1 MAEQFA
7 PRTHSVCDYEGTSY
21 RARFW
26 EGQGR
31 EYEDLAERIALRRL
45 LPPTGH
51 RLLELGL
58 ARRRGRPDVR
68 SFLPPTGGGAW

>member
-1 MAEQFA
+1 MGAYLAEHTA
-7 PRTHSVCDYEGTSY
+7 EPRRAICDYEGTSY

-45 LPPTGH
+45 LPPEGD
-51 RLLELGL
+51 RLLELG
-58 ARRRGRPDVR
+58 AAFG
-68 SFLPPTGGGAW
+68 